1 VTSGQ
6 LHAITGAITV
16 ATVVA
21 FVFSLALG
29 VSARDALWLLRRP
42 GLLLRSLLAA
52 LVVVPAISILL
63 VMALWPREAVSIA
76 LVLLAVSPAAPLML
90 SKAGKVAGDENYAP
104 SLQLAL
110 ATLAIATV
118 PLSLEVVSLVFPT
131 HEVHVPSWAVAQQ
144 VGKAQLLPL
153 LAGIVLRSLFPGL
166 AGRLARPIGRL
177 ANVALL
183 AIAATVLLLQGKAL
197 LQVGPGGLAAVA
209 LTAVAAIL
217 VGHLLGGPRHADRGV
232 LAVACSLR
240 NPGLALL
247 VVHLNFP
254 GRGAAP
260 VVLTYVLVTGI
271 LLAIYGRWWRR
282 RAALL
287 AAATVRPA

>member
-1 VTSGQ
+1 VTPGQ
-6 LHAITGAITV
+6 LQAITGAITA

-29 VSARDALWLLRRP
+29 VSARDALWLWKRP
-42 GLLLRSLLAA
+42 GLLLRSLLAT
-52 LVVVPAISILL
+52 LVIVPAISILL

-90 SKAGKVAGDENYAP
+90 NKAGKVTGDENYAP
-104 SLQLAL
+104 GLQLAL
-110 ATLAIATV
+110 AALAIATV
-118 PLSLEVVSLVFPT
+118 PLSLELVSLLFPT
-131 HEVHVPSWAVAQQ
+131 HEVHVPSWAVARQ

-153 LAGIVLRSLFPGL
+153 LAGIALRSLFPGL
-166 AGRLARPIGRL
+166 AGRVARPIGRL
-177 ANVALL
+177 ANVALV
-183 AIAATVLLLQGKAL
+183 AIVVLVLVLQGKAL
-197 LQVGPGGLAAVA
+197 LHVGPGGLAAVA
-209 LTAVAAIL
+209 LTGAAAIL

-247 VVHLNFP
+247 VVQLNFP

-260 VVLTYVLVTGI
+260 VVLSYVLVTGI

-282 RAALL
+282 RAAVL
-287 AAATVRPA
+287 AAAPVRPA